1 VLRRVRRIRGAGL
14 CAAVVALACAA
25 ASAGAAS
32 APQATI
38 ASIRTLHL
46 RVGDQLH
53 VKGAPLACVVQ
64 KSSSKINVVCVEGSL
79 SSPTP
84 GAYAVGI
91 ADKAADLASV
101 NANSAKV
108 LEVVPEP
115 GVSGAKFAVPSGP
128 TRSYTVAP
136 PAALLV
142 GRTHIFCAVETASAT
157 DPINITCG
165 LSTLAA
171 GLRFRAG
178 TYITSES
185 SRFALL
191 LKIGPRGGSN
201 TIAARVQP

>member
-1 VLRRVRRIRGAGL
+1 VRRIRGAGL

-25 ASAGAAS
+25 ASTGAAGA
-32 APQATI
+32 PRATI

-46 RVGDQLH
+46 RVGDQLY

-64 KSSSKINVVCVEGSL
+64 KSSGKINVVCVDGSL

-91 ADKAADLASV
+91 AEKAVDLAAVS
-101 NANSAKV
+101 ANSAKV
-108 LEVVPEP
+108 LKVVPEP

-142 GRTHIFCAVETASAT
+142 GGTHIFCAVEAATAA
-157 DPINITCG
+157 DPINVTCG

-171 GLRFRAG
+171 GLQFRAG

-191 LKIGPRGGSN
+191 LKIGPKGGSK
-201 TIAARVQP
+201 TVAARVQP